1 MVDVEKV
8 NAKYRHASPVGQF
21 KTSAGKIACDLL
33 ELAELQGKLFKAD
46 AKSVFSQSIT
56 ATATVIIG
64 CTCLLGCIPV
74 VIFGLA
80 SAVAYYFEIE
90 SWVAQV
96 AVGSC
101 FAILSLLC
109 IAIAFRTLSKTSRQF
124 KRSTEEFSKNIEW
137 TKDIISGVT
146 SREY

>member
-8 NAKYRHASPVGQF
+8 SAKYQHTSPVGQF
-21 KTSAGKIACDLL
+21 KSTAGKIACDLL
-33 ELAELQGKLFKAD
+33 ELAELQGKLLKAD
-46 AKSVFSQSIT
+46 AKSVFAQSLGAAAI
-56 ATATVIIG
+56 VVIG
-64 CTCLLGCIPV
+64 CSCLLGCIPV

-90 SWVAQV
+90 TWVAQL

-109 IAIAFRTLSKTSRQF
+109 IAIAFKTLSKTSQQF
-124 KRSTEEFSKNIEW
+124 KRSTEEFAKNIEW
-137 TKDIISGVT
+137 TKDIFSGVA